1 MNNFVGHLTRKK
13 VKGNT
18 EQQDLSSTLT
28 SLNLVG
34 TEDVGQSLSGNII
47 EREISGNTEQK
58 KLVGI
63 RKESTGASV
72 EEIQISSSVPTN
84 PSIKLW
90 YEIDEVI
97 DLDNFYLDR

>member
-47 EREISGNTEQK
+47 EREIFFLG
-58 KLVGI
+58 G
-63 RKESTGASV
+63 KEAYFLFKRIGAL
-72 EEIQISSSVPTN
+72 
-84 PSIKLW
+84 K
-90 YEIDEVI
+90 
-97 DLDNFYLDR
+97 